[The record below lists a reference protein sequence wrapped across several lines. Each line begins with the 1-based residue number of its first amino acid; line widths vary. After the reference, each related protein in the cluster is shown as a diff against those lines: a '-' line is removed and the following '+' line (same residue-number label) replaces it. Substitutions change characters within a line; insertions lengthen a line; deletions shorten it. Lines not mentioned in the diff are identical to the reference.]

1 MKYILTADNL
11 NKNYRHSHAL
21 HNFSMHIPKGAI
33 YGFVGENG
41 AGKTTLIRTICG
53 LQTPTSGTYSL
64 YGVKNTDKRIREAQQ
79 RIGAVVESPAVYL
92 DMSAEN
98 NLKHQYHV
106 LGLPTYDGLKEL
118 LHLVGL
124 EKTGRKKVRNYS
136 LGMKQRLG
144 IAVALVGNPDFLILD
159 EPTNGLDPQGIIE
172 LRELILKLNRQRQI
186 TVLISSHNLD
196 ELSRLATHYGFIVD
210 GSMVKE
216 ITAEE
221 LAKACRKCA
230 VLTVTDTGVLAR
242 ALDLLGLEYDIL
254 SESTANVYGEIPIS
268 ELTMELAKDR
278 CRILSL
284 HEKDET
290 LESYYINL
298 TGGGRYE

>member
-172 LRELILKLNRQRQI
+172 LRELIVKLNRQRQI

-268 ELTMELAKDR
+268 ELTLELAKDQ

>member
-53 LQTPTSGTYSL
+53 LQAPTSGTYSL

-79 RIGAVVESPAVYL
+79 RIGVVVESPAVYL

-196 ELSRLATHYGFIVD
+196 ELSRTATHYGFIVD

-268 ELTMELAKDR
+268 ELTLELAKDQ

>member
-53 LQTPTSGTYSL
+53 LQAPTSGTYSL
-64 YGVKNTDKRIREAQQ
+64 YGVKNTDKCIREAQQ

-136 LGMKQRLG
+136 LGIKQRLG
-144 IAVALVGNPDFLILD
+144 IAVALAGNPDFLILD

-196 ELSRLATHYGFIVD
+196 ELSRTATHYGFIVD

-268 ELTMELAKDR
+268 ELTLELAKDQ

>member
-21 HNFSMHIPKGAI
+21 HNFTMHIPKGAI

-53 LQTPTSGTYSL
+53 LQAPTSGTYSL

-144 IAVALVGNPDFLILD
+144 IAVALAGNPDFLILD

-268 ELTMELAKDR
+268 ELTLELAKDQ

>member
-64 YGVKNTDKRIREAQQ
+64 YGVKNTDKCIREAQQ

-92 DMSAEN
+92 DMNAEN
-98 NLKHQYHV
+98 NLKYQYHV

-196 ELSRLATHYGFIVD
+196 ELSRIATHYGFIVN
-210 GSMVKE
+210 GAMAKE

-221 LAKACRKCA
+221 LDKACRKCA

-242 ALDLLGLEYDIL
+242 ALDLLGLEYVIL
-254 SESTANVYGEIPIS
+254 SGSTANVYGEIPIS
-268 ELTMELAKDR
+268 ELTLELAKNR

>member
-53 LQTPTSGTYSL
+53 LQAPTSGTYSL

-144 IAVALVGNPDFLILD
+144 IAVALAGNPDFLILD

-196 ELSRLATHYGFIVD
+196 ELSRTATHYGFIVD

-221 LAKACRKCA
+221 LAKSCRKCA

-268 ELTMELAKDR
+268 ELTMEMAKDR

>member
-144 IAVALVGNPDFLILD
+144 IAVVLVGNPDFLILD

-172 LRELILKLNRQRQI
+172 LRELIVKLNRQRQI

-268 ELTMELAKDR
+268 ELTLELAKDQ

>member
-53 LQTPTSGTYSL
+53 LQAPTSGTYSL
-64 YGVKNTDKRIREAQQ
+64 YGVKNTDKCIREAQQ

-196 ELSRLATHYGFIVD
+196 ELSRIATHYGFIVN
-210 GSMVKE
+210 GAMAKE

-221 LAKACRKCA
+221 LDKACRKCA

-242 ALDLLGLEYDIL
+242 ALDLLGLEYVIL
-254 SESTANVYGEIPIS
+254 SGSTANVYGEIPIS
-268 ELTMELAKDR
+268 ELTLELAKNR

>member
-53 LQTPTSGTYSL
+53 LQAPTSGTYSL

-79 RIGAVVESPAVYL
+79 RIGVVVESPAVYL

-196 ELSRLATHYGFIVD
+196 ELSRIATHYGFIVN
-210 GSMVKE
+210 GAMAKE

-221 LAKACRKCA
+221 LDKACRKCA

-254 SESTANVYGEIPIS
+254 
-268 ELTMELAKDR
+268 
-278 CRILSL
+278 
-284 HEKDET
+284 
-290 LESYYINL
+290 
-298 TGGGRYE
+298 

>member
-79 RIGAVVESPAVYL
+79 RIGVVVESPAVYL

-144 IAVALVGNPDFLILD
+144 IAVALAGNPDFPILD

-196 ELSRLATHYGFIVD
+196 ELSRTATHYGFIVD

-268 ELTMELAKDR
+268 ELTLELAKDQ

>member
-11 NKNYRHSHAL
+11 NKNFRHSHAL

-92 DMSAEN
+92 DMNAEN

-144 IAVALVGNPDFLILD
+144 IAVALAGNPDFLILD

-196 ELSRLATHYGFIVD
+196 ELSRTATHYGFIVD

-221 LAKACRKCA
+221 LAKSCRKCA

-268 ELTMELAKDR
+268 ELTLELAKDQ

>member
-11 NKNYRHSHAL
+11 NKNFRHSHAL

-64 YGVKNTDKRIREAQQ
+64 YGVKNTDKHIREAQQ

-92 DMSAEN
+92 DMNAEN

-196 ELSRLATHYGFIVD
+196 ELSRIATHYGFIVN
-210 GSMVKE
+210 GAMAKE
-216 ITAEE
+216 IIAEE
-221 LAKACRKCA
+221 LDKACRKCA

-254 SESTANVYGEIPIS
+254 SESTVNVYGEIPIS

>member
-79 RIGAVVESPAVYL
+79 RIGVVVESPAVYL

-144 IAVALVGNPDFLILD
+144 IAVALAGNPDFLILD

-196 ELSRLATHYGFIVD
+196 ELSRTATHYGFIVD

-268 ELTMELAKDR
+268 ELTLELAKDQ

>member
-11 NKNYRHSHAL
+11 NKNYRHSHVL

-53 LQTPTSGTYSL
+53 LQAPTSGTYSL
-64 YGVKNTDKRIREAQQ
+64 YGVKNTDKCIREAQQ
-79 RIGAVVESPAVYL
+79 HIGAVAESPAVYL
-92 DMSAEN
+92 DMNAEN
-98 NLKHQYHV
+98 NLKYQYHV

-196 ELSRLATHYGFIVD
+196 ELSRIATHYGFIVN
-210 GSMVKE
+210 GAMAKE

-221 LAKACRKCA
+221 LDKACRKCA

-254 SESTANVYGEIPIS
+254 SESTVNVYGEIPIS

>member
-172 LRELILKLNRQRQI
+172 LRELIVKLNRQRQI

-221 LAKACRKCA
+221 LANSCRKCA

>member
-144 IAVALVGNPDFLILD
+144 IAVVLVGNPDFLILD

-172 LRELILKLNRQRQI
+172 LRELIVKLNRQRQI

-221 LAKACRKCA
+221 LANSCRKCA

>member
-53 LQTPTSGTYSL
+53 LQAPTSGTYSL

-92 DMSAEN
+92 DMNAEN
-98 NLKHQYHV
+98 NLKYQYHV

-118 LHLVGL
+118 LYLVGL

-144 IAVALVGNPDFLILD
+144 IAVALAGNPDFLILD

-196 ELSRLATHYGFIVD
+196 ELSRIATHYGFIVN
-210 GSMVKE
+210 GAMAKE

-221 LAKACRKCA
+221 LDKACRKCA

-242 ALDLLGLEYDIL
+242 ALDLLGLEYVIL
-254 SESTANVYGEIPIS
+254 SGSTANVYGEIPIS
-268 ELTMELAKDR
+268 ELTLELAKNR

>member
-53 LQTPTSGTYSL
+53 LQAPTSGTYSL
-64 YGVKNTDKRIREAQQ
+64 YGVKNTDKCIREAQQ

-92 DMSAEN
+92 DMNAEN
-98 NLKHQYHV
+98 NLKYQYHV

-159 EPTNGLDPQGIIE
+159 EPTNVLDPQGIIE

-196 ELSRLATHYGFIVD
+196 ELSRIATHYGFIVN
-210 GSMVKE
+210 GAMAKE

-221 LAKACRKCA
+221 LDKACRKCA

-242 ALDLLGLEYDIL
+242 ALDLLGLEYVIL
-254 SESTANVYGEIPIS
+254 SGSTANVYGEIPIS
-268 ELTMELAKDR
+268 ELTLELAKNR

>member
-11 NKNYRHSHAL
+11 NKNFRHSHAL

-144 IAVALVGNPDFLILD
+144 IAVALAGNPDFLILD

-196 ELSRLATHYGFIVD
+196 ELSRTATHYGFIVD

-221 LAKACRKCA
+221 LAKSCRKCA

-268 ELTMELAKDR
+268 ELTMEMAKDR

>member
-53 LQTPTSGTYSL
+53 LQAPTSGTYSL

-144 IAVALVGNPDFLILD
+144 IAVALAGNPDFLILD

-196 ELSRLATHYGFIVD
+196 ELSRIATHYGFIVN
-210 GSMVKE
+210 GAMAKE

-221 LAKACRKCA
+221 LDKACRKCA

-242 ALDLLGLEYDIL
+242 ALDLLGLEYVIL
-254 SESTANVYGEIPIS
+254 SGSTANVYGEIPIS
-268 ELTMELAKDR
+268 ELTLELAKNR

>member
-53 LQTPTSGTYSL
+53 LQAPTSGTYSL

-79 RIGAVVESPAVYL
+79 RIGVVVESPAVYL

-196 ELSRLATHYGFIVD
+196 ELSRITTHYGFIVN
-210 GSMVKE
+210 GAMAKE

-221 LAKACRKCA
+221 LDKACRKCA

-242 ALDLLGLEYDIL
+242 ALDLLGLEYVIL
-254 SESTANVYGEIPIS
+254 SGSTANVYGEIPIS
-268 ELTMELAKDR
+268 ELTLELAKNR

>member
-53 LQTPTSGTYSL
+53 LQAPTSGTYSL

-92 DMSAEN
+92 DMNAEN

-144 IAVALVGNPDFLILD
+144 IAVALAGNPDFLILD

-196 ELSRLATHYGFIVD
+196 ELSRIATHYGFIVN
-210 GSMVKE
+210 GAMAKE

-221 LAKACRKCA
+221 LDKACRKCA

>member
-53 LQTPTSGTYSL
+53 LQAPTSGTYSL

-196 ELSRLATHYGFIVD
+196 ELSRTATHYGFIVD

-221 LAKACRKCA
+221 LAKSCRKCA

-268 ELTMELAKDR
+268 ELTMEMAKDR

>member
-53 LQTPTSGTYSL
+53 LQAPTSGTYSL
-64 YGVKNTDKRIREAQQ
+64 YGVKNTDKCIREAQQ

-144 IAVALVGNPDFLILD
+144 IAVALAGNPDFLILD

-196 ELSRLATHYGFIVD
+196 ELSRIATHYGFIVN
-210 GSMVKE
+210 GAMAKE

-221 LAKACRKCA
+221 LDKACRKCA

-242 ALDLLGLEYDIL
+242 ALDLLGLEYVIL
-254 SESTANVYGEIPIS
+254 SGSTANVYGEIPIS
-268 ELTMELAKDR
+268 ELTLELAKNR

>member
-11 NKNYRHSHAL
+11 NKNFRHSHAL

-92 DMSAEN
+92 DMNAEN

-144 IAVALVGNPDFLILD
+144 IAVALAGNPDFLILD

-196 ELSRLATHYGFIVD
+196 ELSRTATHYGFIVD

-221 LAKACRKCA
+221 LANSCRKCA

-268 ELTMELAKDR
+268 ELTMEMAKDR

>member
-21 HNFSMHIPKGAI
+21 HNFTMHIPKGAI

-53 LQTPTSGTYSL
+53 LQAPTSGTYSL

-268 ELTMELAKDR
+268 ELTLELAKDQ

>member
-1 MKYILTADNL
+1 
-11 NKNYRHSHAL
+11 
-21 HNFSMHIPKGAI
+21 MHIPKGAI

-92 DMSAEN
+92 DMNAEN

-144 IAVALVGNPDFLILD
+144 IAVALAGNPDFLILD

-196 ELSRLATHYGFIVD
+196 ELSRTATHYGFIVD

-221 LAKACRKCA
+221 LAKSCRKCA

-268 ELTMELAKDR
+268 ELTMEMAKDR

>member
-53 LQTPTSGTYSL
+53 LQAPTSGTYSL

-144 IAVALVGNPDFLILD
+144 IAVALAGNPDFLILD
-159 EPTNGLDPQGIIE
+159 EPTSGLDPQGIVE
-172 LRELILKLNRQRQI
+172 QRELILKLNRQRQI
-186 TVLISSHNLD
+186 TVLNSGHKLD
-196 ELSRLATHYGFIVD
+196 ERSRTATHYGLIVD

-268 ELTMELAKDR
+268 ELTLELAKDQ

>member
-11 NKNYRHSHAL
+11 NKNFRHSHAL

-92 DMSAEN
+92 DMNAEN

-196 ELSRLATHYGFIVD
+196 ELSRIATHYGFIVN
-210 GSMVKE
+210 GAMAKE
-216 ITAEE
+216 IIAEE
-221 LAKACRKCA
+221 LDKACRKCA

-254 SESTANVYGEIPIS
+254 SESTVNVYGEIPIS

>member
-92 DMSAEN
+92 DMNAEN

-221 LAKACRKCA
+221 LANSCRKCA

-268 ELTMELAKDR
+268 ELTMEMAKDR

>member
-53 LQTPTSGTYSL
+53 LQAPTSGTYSL
-64 YGVKNTDKRIREAQQ
+64 YGVKNTDKCIREAQQ

-92 DMSAEN
+92 DMNAEN

-144 IAVALVGNPDFLILD
+144 IAVALAGNPDFLILD

-196 ELSRLATHYGFIVD
+196 ELSRTATHYGFIVD

-221 LAKACRKCA
+221 LAKSCRKCA

-268 ELTMELAKDR
+268 ELTLELAKDQ

>member
-53 LQTPTSGTYSL
+53 LQAPTSGTYSL
-64 YGVKNTDKRIREAQQ
+64 YGVKNTDKCIREAQQ

-92 DMSAEN
+92 DMNAEN
-98 NLKHQYHV
+98 NLKYQYHV

-144 IAVALVGNPDFLILD
+144 IAVALAGNPDFLILD

-196 ELSRLATHYGFIVD
+196 ELSRTATHYGFIVD

-221 LAKACRKCA
+221 LAKSCRKCA

>member
-1 MKYILTADNL
+1 MEYILTADNL

-144 IAVALVGNPDFLILD
+144 IAVALAGNPDFLILD

-196 ELSRLATHYGFIVD
+196 ELSRTATHYGFIVD

-268 ELTMELAKDR
+268 ELTLELAKDQ

>member
-11 NKNYRHSHAL
+11 NKNFRHSHAL

-92 DMSAEN
+92 DMNAEN

-144 IAVALVGNPDFLILD
+144 IAVALAGNPDFLILD

-196 ELSRLATHYGFIVD
+196 ELSRTATHYGFIVD

-221 LAKACRKCA
+221 LAKSCRKCA

-268 ELTMELAKDR
+268 ELTMEMAKDR

-298 TGGGRYE
+298 VGGGKYE

>member
-21 HNFSMHIPKGAI
+21 HNFTMHIPKGAI

-53 LQTPTSGTYSL
+53 LQAPTSGTYSL

-144 IAVALVGNPDFLILD
+144 IAVALAGNPDFLILD

-242 ALDLLGLEYDIL
+242 ALDLLGLEYVIL
-254 SESTANVYGEIPIS
+254 SGSTANVYGEIPIS
-268 ELTMELAKDR
+268 ELTLELAKDQ

>member
-53 LQTPTSGTYSL
+53 LQAPTSGTYSL
-64 YGVKNTDKRIREAQQ
+64 YGVKNTDKCIREAQQ

-92 DMSAEN
+92 DMNAEN
-98 NLKHQYHV
+98 NLKYQYHV

-196 ELSRLATHYGFIVD
+196 ELSRIATHYGFIVN
-210 GSMVKE
+210 GAMAKE

-221 LAKACRKCA
+221 LDKACRKCA

-254 SESTANVYGEIPIS
+254 SESTVNVYGEIPIS

>member
-64 YGVKNTDKRIREAQQ
+64 YGVKNTDKRILEAQQ

-92 DMSAEN
+92 DMNAEN

-124 EKTGRKKVRNYS
+124 EK
-136 LGMKQRLG
+136 
-144 IAVALVGNPDFLILD
+144 
-159 EPTNGLDPQGIIE
+159 
-172 LRELILKLNRQRQI
+172 NRQ
-186 TVLISSHNLD
+186 
-196 ELSRLATHYGFIVD
+196 
-210 GSMVKE
+210 KE
-216 ITAEE
+216 SEE
-221 LAKACRKCA
+221 L
-230 VLTVTDTGVLAR
+230 L
-242 ALDLLGLEYDIL
+242 
-254 SESTANVYGEIPIS
+254 PW
-268 ELTMELAKDR
+268 
-278 CRILSL
+278 
-284 HEKDET
+284 HETEVRHRG
-290 LESYYINL
+290 SP
-298 TGGGRYE
+298 GRQSGFPDPR

>member
-92 DMSAEN
+92 DMNAEN

-221 LAKACRKCA
+221 LAKSCRKCA